1 MNIGQFVAAEI
12 IILLVIS
19 SVEKLILGLE
29 TFYDL
34 LTSLEKMGQVV
45 DKELEPQ
52 EGETPFKENEG
63 LTVELEDIVY
73 KVPGLDKKIID
84 HLSLTIKPDTKLL
97 IQGKSGSGR
106 STLLRMIAGILEP
119 DEGKIYVNNVA
130 LKGIKLSQYRSYLGH
145 SLTEEYPF
153 EGTLL
158 DNITFGNK
166 DISMEEKE

>member
-1 MNIGQFVAAEI
+1 M
-12 IILLVIS
+12 
-19 SVEKLILGLE
+19 GLE

-52 EGETPFKENEG
+52 DGETPFKENEG

-84 HLSLTIKPDTKLL
+84 HLSLTIKPETKLL

-166 DISMEEKE
+166 DISMEDVYWALEKVSLSEFVKEQLPS

>member
-12 IILLVIS
+12 IILLVIG

-45 DKELEPQ
+45 DKEIEPQ
-52 EGETPFKENEG
+52 TGETPFKDTEG
-63 LTVELEDIVY
+63 LTVELENIVY
-73 KVPGLDKKIID
+73 RVPGLDKKIID
-84 HLSLTIKPDTKLL
+84 NLSLKITPGTQLL

-119 DEGKIYVNNVA
+119 DAGKIYVNNVA
-130 LKGIKLSQYRSYLGH
+130 LQGLKLSQYRSYLGH
-145 SLTEEYPF
+145 SLSEEYPF
-153 EGTLL
+153 EGP
-158 DNITFGNK
+158 
-166 DISMEEKE
+166 